1 MKALFANKAKAIWPM
16 IDRFL
21 AHKRQKTPPSP
32 AAQEGKPM
40 KTGSIVCYSNRWR

>member
-1 MKALFANKAKAIWPM
+1 MKALFANKAKAIWQT
-16 IDRFL
+16 ICRFL

-40 KTGSIVCYSNRWR
+40 KTGSMVCYSNRWR

>member
-1 MKALFANKAKAIWPM
+1 MKALFANKAKVIWLM
-16 IDRFL
+16 IRQFL

-40 KTGSIVCYSNRWR
+40 KTGSMDDVCGSR